1 MTHGLNC
8 TREPLTRLLPIR
20 LLRLGLG
27 PLRTNLS
34 APVPGPALAG
44 GARQAPHS
52 PARRRG
58 VGGWGGWPLP
68 SLPEQP
74 KQAAPS
80 PGSPQSLLWWSEE
93 MRHGGGELEE
103 QKQVGRPGRASPLL
117 ALVILTH
124 RQSADLC
131 WTWGPRCTQGPPLS
145 TWGGLRPSGRHPVSN
160 DHRPQ
165 ERRWASAPL
174 SLTPPSQRGTWPR
187 GCFRGRMAKALPS
200 RVWAKPETSVEVSRG
215 WRGDV
220 SLPFF
225 PPH

>member
-20 LLRLGLG
+20 LPRLGLG

-58 VGGWGGWPLP
+58 VGVGWLASAFSPRAA
-68 SLPEQP
+68 
-74 KQAAPS
+74 QA
-80 PGSPQSLLWWSEE
+80 GSPQPREPPEPSLVVRRDEAW
-93 MRHGGGELEE
+93 GGELEE